1 MNKNLKY
8 FHFLILIYLLSIG
21 AKDNHIEITS
31 GQISK
36 IIKKSQQTT
45 SKGLI
50 ELESEGCI
58 ERLKNNKKFKI
69 KVTQEGY
76 EIVTGLHK
84 LIEKSLKQS
93 DVGQVIFKGKIVSG
107 MGEGSYYMSLN
118 GYKKQFKEKLGYE
131 PFPGTLNLRLEDKTY
146 MDRKKEL
153 ANFPSIYIEGFKD
166 ENRTFGWVKCYPAFL
181 TLENNQSKRD
191 NINFNIIKKDAT
203 WIKLTSAILAL
214 ERTHHDNKLLEII
227 SPQCIKETAK
237 VKNGDI
243 VTIVLD
249 EINKSQIS

>member
-1 MNKNLKY
+1 
-8 FHFLILIYLLSIG
+8 LLSNE
-21 AKDNHIEITS
+21 AKDNYIEITS
-31 GQISK
+31 VQISK
-36 IIKKSQQTT
+36 VIGKSQQTT

-50 ELESEGCI
+50 DLEMGGFI

-69 KVTQEGY
+69 KITQEGY
-76 EIVTGLHK
+76 EIVTTLYE
-84 LIEKSLKQS
+84 LIEKSLKRPKIK
-93 DVGQVIFKGKIVSG
+93 QVIFKGKIVSG

-153 ANFPSIYIEGFKD
+153 TNFPSIYIDGFKD

-181 TLENNQSKRD
+181 TLENDQSKDTYD
-191 NINFNIIKKDAT
+191 NKVKKDT
-203 WIKLTSAILAL
+203 TFINLTSAILAL
-214 ERTHHDNKLLEII
+214 ERTHHDNRLLEII
-227 SPQCIKETAK
+227 SPHGIKETAN

-249 EINKSQIS
+249 KIDKGQIS